1 MSQDPSKVE
10 EVSELLGELRD
21 AWSQVAAEVERG

>member
-10 EVSELLGELRD
+10 AVGELLGELRD
-21 AWSQVAAEVERG
+21 AWSQVVAEVEGG